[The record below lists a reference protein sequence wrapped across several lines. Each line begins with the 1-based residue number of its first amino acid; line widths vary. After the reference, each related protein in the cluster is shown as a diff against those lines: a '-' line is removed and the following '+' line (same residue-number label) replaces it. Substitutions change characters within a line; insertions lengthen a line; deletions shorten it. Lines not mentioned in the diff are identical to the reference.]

1 MVEATNPIGTTA
13 FPLIARCGRGSEGQG
28 TNGAEGDPYL
38 LQPSGPPLEDEG
50 PPLVGVP
57 RHDGTYNRVERPH
70 PFGGGR

>member
-1 MVEATNPIGTTA
+1 MCLLLDAIEELKDQGLTALKVIRPSSAIGY
-13 FPLIARCGRGSEGQG
+13 S
-28 TNGAEGDPYL
+28 
-38 LQPSGPPLEDEG
+38 LEDEG